1 MVSQPEH
8 LSTVFVLFV
17 GVLSDVVFLVQFPTA
32 AGITST
38 ILEAYRQWS
47 PPRSAIPGPLQ
58 APG

>member
-8 LSTVFVLFV
+8 LSTVFVLFI
-17 GVLSDVVFLVQFPTA
+17 GLSDVMFLVQSPTA

-38 ILEAYRQWS
+38 ISEAYRRWS